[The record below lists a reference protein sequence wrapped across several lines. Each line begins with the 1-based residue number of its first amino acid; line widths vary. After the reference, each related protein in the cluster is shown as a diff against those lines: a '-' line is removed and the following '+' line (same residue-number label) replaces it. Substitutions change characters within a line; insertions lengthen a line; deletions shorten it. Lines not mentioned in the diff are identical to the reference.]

1 MAPVDRLRTPRNDGA
16 PFIILLLRPDLCCCV
31 RLAKLSFNILWRS
44 VAFPQPIRVPSHVGF
59 QASAGGKMVRFR
71 SMMHGIKD
79 GFHYASVMAAE
90 WLVGVV
96 WMVATVVWSAALA
109 IRAPNLDI
117 YPDNDAGS
125 KKRAAR
131 SGSSSGSVAD
141 RRVRKKVFRV
151 WAYLTVMWCALW
163 IFVFS
168 YGLPTGDQATAL
180 QVIAIPPAVLLFVLI
195 IGFRRAV
202 NGRLNSPS
210 LHSAE

>member
-1 MAPVDRLRTPRNDGA
+1 
-16 PFIILLLRPDLCCCV
+16 
-31 RLAKLSFNILWRS
+31 
-44 VAFPQPIRVPSHVGF
+44 
-59 QASAGGKMVRFR
+59 MVRFG

-131 SGSSSGSVAD
+131 SESSSGSVAD

-151 WAYLTVMWCALW
+151 WAYLTVMWCAPW

-180 QVIAIPPAVLLFVLI
+180 QLIAIPPAMLLFVLI
-195 IGFRRAV
+195 IGLRRAV
-202 NGRLNSPS
+202 NGRLNSAP